1 MRMEISKKLAKFFS
15 AIFIFLVFALIF
27 QSYKKN
33 SSGADQPKSGL
44 KIGYAEV
51 NYTPR
56 VGLDLVGNY
65 RGDDYASRGIHDSL
79 YGKAMV
85 AEGSNGEKTAILSVD
100 ICNIPVE
107 SIDMMRDYVQSNSDI
122 KAENIFIHAT
132 HTHSGP
138 KSSLEAPEAKSYLR
152 KAANAIIEAGKNLKP
167 AELMVGRTTEDR
179 VSHNRRLK
187 AIDGTT
193 HMVWEKFEP
202 GFIEKPLGGKDPE
215 LITVSIEQNG
225 ETTGTLVNFGCH
237 PTTMTGNN
245 WLYSAD
251 YPGYLTESVQK
262 AKGKDFGVLFL
273 NAPSGNIT
281 QVDYKVGFLDT
292 FQECQR
298 IGYLLGVAV
307 LEAMRN
313 PEPASGNGQ
322 VKTSREEVPIKKM
335 TITDEQYEW
344 AKKVMKRV
352 EKEGMPELQ
361 PDGIPDELYAKKW
374 MDMYLIQN
382 EVDNLEVM
390 VVQIGDLAI
399 VGLPG
404 EIFNEFGLTIKE
416 KSPFKNTLVVGLAN
430 GDYDYFPTEISF
442 SQGPEG
448 FKPMIKGYET
458 TPGTTSYD
466 KGSGEKLAASAVSQL
481 EELFRENKR

>member
-1 MRMEISKKLAKFFS
+1 MKTKTTRRTIKFCAAVFLFSIVAFTLQSCQQSTSKTD
-15 AIFIFLVFALIF
+15 IP
-27 QSYKKN
+27 N
-33 SSGADQPKSGL
+33 SGL

-79 YGKAMV
+79 YGKAIV

-100 ICNIPVE
+100 ICMLPVE
-107 SIDMMRDYVQSNSDI
+107 SIDMMREYVQSASDI

-138 KSSLEAPEAKSYLR
+138 KSNLEAPESKSYLQ
-152 KAANAIIEAGKNLKP
+152 KAANAILEADKNREP

-187 AIDGTT
+187 AVDGTT

-225 ETTGTLVNFGCH
+225 KTTGVLVNFGCH
-237 PTTMTGNN
+237 PTTLTGNN

-251 YPGYLTESVQK
+251 YPGYLTESVK
-262 AKGKDFGVLFL
+262 KVKGEDFGVLFL

-281 QVDYKVGFLDT
+281 QVDHKVGFLDT
-292 FQECQR
+292 YQECQR
-298 IGYLLGVAV
+298 IGYLLGVAA

-313 PEPASGNGQ
+313 PEPASGNGSINI
-322 VKTSREEVPIKKM
+322 SREEVPIKKM

-344 AKKVMKRV
+344 AKKIMKRV

-361 PDGIPDELYAKKW
+361 PDGIPEELYAKW
-374 MDMYLIQN
+374 WVDMYDVQN
-382 EVDNLEVM
+382 EIDKLEVM
-390 VVQIGDLAI
+390 VIQIGDVAI

-404 EIFNEFGLTIKE
+404 EIFNEFGIYIKE
-416 KSPFKNTLVVGLAN
+416 NSPYKNTLVVGLAN
-430 GDYDYFPTEISF
+430 GHYKYFPTEISF

-466 KGSGEKLAASAVSQL
+466 KGAGEKLAASAVAQL
-481 EELFRENKR
+481 ESLFAKN

>member
-1 MRMEISKKLAKFFS
+1 MKTRTTRITLKLCKVT
-15 AIFIFLVFALIF
+15 FLVSVMAFVLLSCQ
-27 QSYKKN
+27 QSIAKKDLSN
-33 SSGADQPKSGL
+33 SGL

-56 VGLDLVGNY
+56 IGLDLVGNY

-79 YGKAMV
+79 YGKAIV

-100 ICNIPVE
+100 ICNIPAE
-107 SIDMMRDYVQSNSDI
+107 SIDMMREYVQSASDI

-138 KSSLEAPEAKSYLR
+138 KSNLEAPEAKNYLQ
-152 KAANAIIEAGKNLKP
+152 KAADAILEADKNRTP
-167 AELMVGRTTEDR
+167 AELSVGRTTEDR

-187 AIDGTT
+187 AVDGTT

-215 LITVSIEQNG
+215 MITVSIEQNG

-237 PTTMTGNN
+237 PTTLTGNN
-245 WLYSAD
+245 WQYSAD
-251 YPGYLTESVQK
+251 YPGYLTEAVQK
-262 AKGKDFGVLFL
+262 AKGEDFGVLFL

-281 QVDYKVGFLDT
+281 QVDHKVGFLDT
-292 FQECQR
+292 YQECQR
-298 IGYLLGVAV
+298 VGYLLGVAA
-307 LEAMRN
+307 LEAMKST
-313 PEPASGNGQ
+313 EPASGDGSIQ
-322 VKTSREEVPIKKM
+322 ISREEVPIKKV
-335 TITDEQYEW
+335 TITNEQYEW
-344 AKKVMKRV
+344 AKTVMKRV

-361 PDGIPDELYAKKW
+361 PDGIPEELYAKW
-374 MDMYLIQN
+374 WVDLYDVQN
-382 EVDNLEVM
+382 EIDKLEVM
-390 VVQIGDLAI
+390 VIQIGDVAI

-404 EIFNEFGLTIKE
+404 EIFNEFGVYIKE
-416 KSPFKNTLVVGLAN
+416 NSPYKNTLVVGLAN

-448 FKPMIKGYET
+448 FKPMIKGYEP

-481 EELFRENKR
+481 KALFAKK

>member
-1 MRMEISKKLAKFFS
+1 MTIKFCKT
-15 AIFIFLVFALIF
+15 AFLVSLVAFALISCQ
-27 QSYKKN
+27 QSASKTDRPN
-33 SSGADQPKSGL
+33 SGL

-56 VGLDLVGNY
+56 IGLDLVGNY

-79 YGKAMV
+79 YGKAIV

-107 SIDMMRDYVQSNSDI
+107 SIDMMREYVQSASDI

-138 KSSLEAPEAKSYLR
+138 KSNLEAPEVKNYLQ
-152 KAANAIIEAGKNLKP
+152 KAADAILEANKNRTP
-167 AELMVGRTTEDR
+167 AELFVGRTTENR

-187 AIDGTT
+187 AVDGTT

-215 LITVSIEQNG
+215 LITVTIEQNG
-225 ETTGTLVNFGCH
+225 EITGALVNFGCH
-237 PTTMTGNN
+237 PTTLTGNN

-251 YPGYLTESVQK
+251 YPGYLTESIQK
-262 AKGKDFGVLFL
+262 VKGEDFGVLFL

-281 QVDYKVGFLDT
+281 QVDHEVGFLDT
-292 FQECQR
+292 YQECQR
-298 IGYLLGVAV
+298 IGYLLGVAA

-313 PEPASGNGQ
+313 SEPASGNGSI
-322 VKTSREEVPIKKM
+322 KISREEVPIKKM

-344 AKKVMKRV
+344 AKTVMKRV

-361 PDGIPDELYAKKW
+361 PDGIPEELYAKW
-374 MDMYLIQN
+374 WVDMYDVQDEI
-382 EVDNLEVM
+382 DNLEVM
-390 VVQIGDLAI
+390 VIQIGNVAI

-404 EIFNEFGLTIKE
+404 EMFNEFGIYIKE
-416 KSPFKNTLVVGLAN
+416 NSPYKNTLVVGLAN
-430 GDYDYFPTEISF
+430 GDYNYFPTEISF

-448 FKPMIKGYET
+448 YRPMIKGYET

-466 KGSGEKLAASAVSQL
+466 KGSGEKLAASAVAQL
-481 EELFRENKR
+481 KVLFAEK